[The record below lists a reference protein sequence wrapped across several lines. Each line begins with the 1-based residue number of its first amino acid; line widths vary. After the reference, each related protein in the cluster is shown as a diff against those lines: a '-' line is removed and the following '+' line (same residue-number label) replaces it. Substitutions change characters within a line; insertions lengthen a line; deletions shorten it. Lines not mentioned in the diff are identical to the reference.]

1 MSPCNRGCKAGH
13 LGKKC
18 EAGANS
24 VSTDTEY
31 LHRNEA
37 QLMNAVLRSLPIG
50 YGGNVL
56 ERRQRSAAEF
66 LAWADH
72 HAQEQRLSQSSHVQL
87 EGHPDLLDSNN
98 ALAQQRVWA
107 NRQAHQ
113 KHIHD
118 SAMAHL
124 RHGCV

>member
-1 MSPCNRGCKAGH
+1 
-13 LGKKC
+13 
-18 EAGANS
+18 
-24 VSTDTEY
+24 
-31 LHRNEA
+31 
-37 QLMNAVLRSLPIG
+37 MNAVLRSLPIG

-56 ERRQRSAAEF
+56 ERRQRSAVEF